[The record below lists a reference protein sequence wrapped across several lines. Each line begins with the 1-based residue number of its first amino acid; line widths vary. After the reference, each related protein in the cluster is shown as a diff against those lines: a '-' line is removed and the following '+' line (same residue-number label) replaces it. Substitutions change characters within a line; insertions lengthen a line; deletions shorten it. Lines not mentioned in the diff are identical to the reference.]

1 MEVRN
6 KAQREGQ
13 AQWGLYDSF
22 VGRKVVGF
30 RLVSLGQWRGGA
42 RVANEPSPVRVCSCA
57 CTDVWWSVPLSH
69 GLGMNVSYRIHALER
84 WVRIMVNYHFQ

>member
-22 VGRKVVGF
+22 VGRMGVLGF
-30 RLVSLGQWRGGA
+30 VLVSLAQWRGGA
-42 RVANEPSPVRVCSCA
+42 RVANEPSLPVRLPGFVVVCA
-57 CTDVWWSVPLSH
+57 
-69 GLGMNVSYRIHALER
+69 
-84 WVRIMVNYHFQ
+84 